1 MRNEKR
7 EERRVEKIIKKTLDI
22 HHSFNYIITSAIRKI
37 LIRLNAIISRNVIN
51 GDLCMSHLP
60 IKDDE

>member
-22 HHSFNYIITSAIRKI
+22 HHSFNYIITGAIRKI
-37 LIRLNAIISRNVIN
+37 LIRR
-51 GDLCMSHLP
+51 MQ
-60 IKDDE
+60 

>member
-22 HHSFNYIITSAIRKI
+22 TGAIRKI
-37 LIRLNAIISRNVIN
+37 LIRR
-51 GDLCMSHLP
+51 MQ
-60 IKDDE
+60 